1 MSLEVLRDNF
11 PLSDIELFCM
21 LPLKEAGYSMVPE
34 VISLGQK
41 QPRRNEML
49 AWWPNMELQAI
60 LLQIFIVQENN
71 IAHSEFYK
79 FMEIF

>member
-1 MSLEVLRDNF
+1 
-11 PLSDIELFCM
+11 
-21 LPLKEAGYSMVPE
+21 
-34 VISLGQK
+34 
-41 QPRRNEML
+41 ML

-60 LLQIFIVQENN
+60 LLQIFTMINEGVQNLKTYGGIKNATIMQVNIVQENN